1 MFLINRSFINRTVGF
16 IVLLAIALLPSCNK
30 DGDKVSVEVN
40 NGIVSISFETPF
52 ASDVLYDNI
61 VVTISPDGEGEDI
74 VYESVNDVPEQME
87 LPAGEYLVTIKGTST
102 LIELFGVVIDDELEI
117 EVIEGESMEYSFSVV
132 GETYDIY
139 WKVEKI
145 QDGCEDD
152 SDPEDIIFRI
162 SLTNKDG
169 EQIPNLINRTHT
181 VELDFTGIDED
192 KFTEDFP
199 DIASIAFNEE
209 YIDIKLTPQ
218 NDNDVEGTRTLEV
231 TLSNPSLG
239 SLLTNNNMTTIKL
252 FDEDFCDA
260 TQFAPTFS
268 SNNRYPNLFNIL
280 SFQIGDFVNETELNP
295 GRVNGV
301 LVPEAFNPV
310 DHKDLEF
317 SLERG
322 KTYEINI
329 EFVNKWVNTL
339 TSRSAIWIDFDQ
351 DGTFE
356 DATEKSSIDYIS
368 STPEEFYTSTLTIT
382 VPNDAPS
389 GKAKLRAKTEYNTS
403 THTPCGT
410 GSIKYG
416 EVEDY
421 LVTIK

>member
-1 MFLINRSFINRTVGF
+1 MSKSFQYLISHFTLFL
-16 IVLLAIALLPSCNK
+16 ALILVFSSCNK
-30 DGDKVSVEVN
+30 DGENVSVELK
-40 NGIVSISFETPF
+40 NGVVTIKFETPF
-52 ASDVLYDNI
+52 GSDVIYDNI
-61 VVTISPDGEGEDI
+61 VVTISPDGDGEDI
-74 VYESVNDVPEQME
+74 VYESVNDVPEQIE
-87 LPAGEYLVTIKGTST
+87 LPAGEYVVSIKGTST
-102 LIELFGVVIDDELEI
+102 LLELFGIIIDDELEI
-117 EVIEGESMEYSFSVV
+117 EVIEGESMEYSFNVV
-132 GETYDIY
+132 GETYDLY

-152 SDPEDIIFRI
+152 SDPEDMIFRV

-169 EQIPNLINRTHT
+169 DQIPNLINRTHT
-181 VELDFTGIDED
+181 IELDFTGIDED
-192 KFTEDFP
+192 KFVEDFP
-199 DIASIAFNEE
+199 DNASIAFNEE
-209 YIDIKLTPQ
+209 YVDIKLTPE

-231 TLSNPSLG
+231 TISNPSVG
-239 SLLTNNNMTTIKL
+239 SLLSNNNMTAVKL

-260 TQFAPTFS
+260 TQYAPTFG

-322 KTYEINI
+322 ETYEINI
-329 EFVNKWVNTL
+329 EFVNKWVGTL

-356 DATEKSSIDYIS
+356 DATEKSTIDYIS
-368 STPEEFYTSTLTIT
+368 STPEEIYTSTLSIT

-389 GKAKLRAKTEYNTS
+389 GKVKLRAKTEYS
-403 THTPCGT
+403 FQTHTPCGT
-410 GSIKYG
+410 QSIKYG

-421 LVTIK
+421 LVTIN